1 METRMSSLAAL
12 AALAGLKELSGV
24 ALPVRAALKVRRL
37 LRELGSIAEDV
48 EAERVRLLAQYAR
61 KGADGQPEADERN
74 QARFSDDAA
83 RESFERDYNELMA
96 SEHAVT
102 GEVIRAVELGESAV
116 VKPAVLAALG
126 VLLEDG

>member
-96 SEHAVT
+96 SEHLVT
-102 GEVIRAVELGESAV
+102 GEALRAAELGDSVV
-116 VKPAVLAALG
+116 VKPAVLVALG
-126 VLLEDG
+126 ELLEDG

>member
-1 METRMSSLAAL
+1 MEVRMSSAAVL
-12 AALAGLKELSGV
+12 SALAGLKELSGV

-74 QARFSDDAA
+74 QARFGDDAA
-83 RESFERDYNELMA
+83 RESFERDYNELMG

-102 GEVIRAVELGESAV
+102 GEAIRAAELGESAV
-116 VKPAVLAALG
+116 VKPAALAALG
-126 VLLEDG
+126 ELLEDG

>member
-1 METRMSSLAAL
+1 MENRMSSAATL

-48 EAERVRLLAQYAR
+48 EAERLRLLAQYAR
-61 KGADGQPEADERN
+61 KGADGQPAADERG

-83 RESFERDYNELMA
+83 REAFECEYTELMR
-96 SEHAVT
+96 SEHVVT
-102 GEVIRAVELGESAV
+102 GEALRAAELGESAV
-116 VKPAVLAALG
+116 VKPAILAALG
-126 VLLEDG
+126 ELLEDG